1 MEEEVSKVI
10 EIQPQVL
17 SFLKNSGK
25 KELVIYRTTEGS
37 C

>member
-1 MEEEVSKVI
+1 MNTVI
-10 EIQPQVL
+10 VIQPEVRHY
-17 SFLKNSGK
+17 LKMTGK